1 MKFIKWFVKN
11 NPFHL
16 GIIALLYIIMF
27 LWGKDGE
34 SDRMI
39 AFPFVTVVLL
49 VLVFGKY
56 RYWKK
61 ILKDKNYE

>member
-1 MKFIKWFVKN
+1 MRFIKWLVKT

-27 LWGKDGE
+27 SWGEEGA

-39 AFPFVTVVLL
+39 AFPFVTLVLA

-61 ILKDKNYE
+61 VLKDTDYE